1 MLEYFIRYGIV
12 IYLLRSK
19 KAPVAQMSSVA
30 SLSLAKPHKA
40 QSIKKFCVDE

>member
-1 MLEYFIRYGIV
+1 MFEYFVRYSIV

-19 KAPVAQMSSVA
+19 KATVAQMSSVA
-30 SLSLAKPHKA
+30 SLSLAKPNKP